1 MNLKSVTLLAAI
13 AQLLALMGNV
23 FNFVGVLGRV
33 SGAQGQVTIISTYSL
48 SILAQAM
55 LVWFLFYL
63 FTRQKS
69 E

>member
-1 MNLKSVTLLAAI
+1 MNLKRVTLLAAI
-13 AQLLALMGNV
+13 AQLLALVGNV
-23 FNFVGVLGRV
+23 YNFINTLERIR
-33 SGAQGQVTIISTYSL
+33 GAEGQFAILIPYAM

-55 LVWFLFYL
+55 LAWFLFYL